1 VVSHDRAFVD
11 NLVDHIFVF
20 DGKGGIDDWNGDY
33 SALRLYLRKMEEA
46 RILEKERGSLP
57 SADGVGSVTSV
68 LTPEQVSAEKQK
80 KQHER
85 DVLKEAHNAP
95 SVLDKI
101 ERALVVLE
109 KEVAAIDAKMLAC
122 GADATKAQS
131 VQFEKDAKI
140 AKQELYMA
148 EWERLE
154 FVIMEAEE
162 IKAALDAKE
171 GAAVR

>member
-109 KEVAAIDAKMLAC
+109 KEVAAIDAK
-122 GADATKAQS
+122 TQS

-171 GAAVR
+171 GAAAR